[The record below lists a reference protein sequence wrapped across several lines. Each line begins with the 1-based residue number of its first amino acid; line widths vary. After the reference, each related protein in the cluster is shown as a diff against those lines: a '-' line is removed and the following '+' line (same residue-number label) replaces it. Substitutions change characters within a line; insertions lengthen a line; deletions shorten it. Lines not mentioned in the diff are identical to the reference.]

1 MRGGAEPSNRKAD
14 LPELV
19 KETVGTLPENGSVEP
34 CRPLRDDGRCFLVR
48 AITAA
53 AGRGW
58 LPAEKQSA
66 TTNNARAVVTDWIS
80 CRKGWVVAGLLAAVT
95 AVAGCS
101 HRGQDAEQGVLPPV
115 NTPGPDYLIGPGDNL
130 QVFVWRNPELTATVP
145 VRPDGRISVPLVEDM
160 PAVGKTPTALARDL
174 EGVLKQYVQEPIVNV
189 IVTGFVGPFA
199 QQVRVV
205 GEAAKPQAIPY
216 RANMSV
222 LDVMIDVGG
231 LTKFA
236 SGNRAI
242 IVRKVDGKDSEQRVR
257 LDDLLKDGD
266 VGANVKMLP
275 GDILIVPQ
283 SYF

>member
-1 MRGGAEPSNRKAD
+1 VFQRISCTGRFAGWMGLLIGALLLASCA
-14 LPELV
+14 
-19 KETVGTLPENGSVEP
+19 GSS
-34 CRPLRDDGRCFLVR
+34 DN
-48 AITAA
+48 TAA
-53 AGRGW
+53 E
-58 LPAEKQSA
+58 LPA
-66 TTNNARAVVTDWIS
+66 
-80 CRKGWVVAGLLAAVT
+80 
-95 AVAGCS
+95 
-101 HRGQDAEQGVLPPV
+101 V

-189 IVTGFVGPFA
+189 IVTQFVGPY
-199 QQVRVV
+199 QTQVRVV
-205 GEAAKPQAIPY
+205 GEAAKPQALPF

-236 SGNRAI
+236 AGNRAV
-242 IVRKVDGKDSEQRVR
+242 IVRRAEGKNDEQRVR

-266 VGANVKMLP
+266 VSANVRMLP
-275 GDILIVPQ
+275 GDILIIPQ
-283 SYF
+283 AWF

>member
-1 MRGGAEPSNRKAD
+1 M
-14 LPELV
+14 
-19 KETVGTLPENGSVEP
+19 
-34 CRPLRDDGRCFLVR
+34 
-48 AITAA
+48 I
-53 AGRGW
+53 
-58 LPAEKQSA
+58 
-66 TTNNARAVVTDWIS
+66 
-80 CRKGWVVAGLLAAVT
+80 AGLLAGLLSLT
-95 AVAGCS
+95 ACAS
-101 HRGQDAEQGVLPPV
+101 RAPESDQATAIPPV
-115 NTPGPDYLIGPGDNL
+115 NTPGPDYLIGPGDTL
-130 QVFVWRNPELTATVP
+130 QIFVWRNPELTTTVP

-160 PAVGKTPTALARDL
+160 PAVGKTPTTLARDM
-174 EGVLKQYVQEPIVNV
+174 EQVLKQYVQEPIVNV

-231 LTKFA
+231 LTRFA
-236 SGNRAI
+236 AGNRAI
-242 IVRKVDGKDSEQRVR
+242 IIRRVDGRDVEQRLR

-266 VGANVKMLP
+266 VTANVKMLP

>member
-1 MRGGAEPSNRKAD
+1 VLDWTSFKKGWTALVVLVGAVA
-14 LPELV
+14 
-19 KETVGTLPENGSVEP
+19 
-34 CRPLRDDGRCFLVR
+34 
-48 AITAA
+48 TAA
-53 AGRGW
+53 C
-58 LPAEKQSA
+58 
-66 TTNNARAVVTDWIS
+66 TNTPPEAPPE
-80 CRKGWVVAGLLAAVT
+80 AA
-95 AVAGCS
+95 AI
-101 HRGQDAEQGVLPPV
+101 PPV
-115 NTPGPDYLIGPGDNL
+115 NQPGPDYLIGPGDNL

-160 PAVGKTPTALARDL
+160 PAIGKTPTALARDI

-189 IVTGFVGPFA
+189 IVTNFVGPFA

-231 LTKFA
+231 LTRFA
-236 SGNRAI
+236 AGNRAV
-242 IVRKVDGKDSEQRVR
+242 IVRQANGKQVEERVR

-266 VGANVKMLP
+266 VTANVRMLP

-283 SYF
+283 TYF

>member
-1 MRGGAEPSNRKAD
+1 MNR
-14 LPELV
+14 
-19 KETVGTLPENGSVEP
+19 
-34 CRPLRDDGRCFLVR
+34 RPRNR
-48 AITAA
+48 AIVALLVCAA
-53 AGRGW
+53 ALTACESDRTEYEE
-58 LPAEKQSA
+58 A
-66 TTNNARAVVTDWIS
+66 NAVS
-80 CRKGWVVAGLLAAVT
+80 
-95 AVAGCS
+95 
-101 HRGQDAEQGVLPPV
+101 PV

-130 QVFVWRNPELTATVP
+130 QIFVWRNPELTSTVP

-160 PAVGKTPTALARDL
+160 PAVGKTPTTLARDL
-174 EGVLKQYVQEPIVNV
+174 EQVLKQYVQEPIVNV

-205 GEAAKPQAIPY
+205 GEAAKPQAIPF

-231 LTKFA
+231 LTRYA
-236 SGNRAI
+236 SGNRAVI
-242 IVRKVDGKDSEQRVR
+242 IRRIEGKDVEARVR

-266 VGANVKMLP
+266 VSANVKMLP

>member
-1 MRGGAEPSNRKAD
+1 MGLLIGALLLASCA
-14 LPELV
+14 
-19 KETVGTLPENGSVEP
+19 GSS
-34 CRPLRDDGRCFLVR
+34 DN
-48 AITAA
+48 TAA
-53 AGRGW
+53 E
-58 LPAEKQSA
+58 LPA
-66 TTNNARAVVTDWIS
+66 
-80 CRKGWVVAGLLAAVT
+80 
-95 AVAGCS
+95 
-101 HRGQDAEQGVLPPV
+101 V

-189 IVTGFVGPFA
+189 IVTQFVGPY
-199 QQVRVV
+199 QTQVRVV
-205 GEAAKPQAIPY
+205 GEAAKPQALPF

-236 SGNRAI
+236 AGNRAV
-242 IVRKVDGKDSEQRVR
+242 IVRRVEGKNDEQRVR

-266 VGANVKMLP
+266 VSANVRMLP
-275 GDILIVPQ
+275 GDILIIPQ
-283 SYF
+283 AWF